1 MTLLAE
7 IDLEGNPITNQ
18 SGFKDEILAMI
29 PMIEVINEEIIN
41 EPGARFK
48 WERLKIQA
56 SLKKEIEFEELKED
70 VELQKASEGL
80 NVDLKQLKDNY
91 NTAVEGA
98 D

>member
-18 SGFKDEILAMI
+18 SGYKDEILAMI

-48 WERLKIQA
+48 
-56 SLKKEIEFEELKED
+56 
-70 VELQKASEGL
+70 
-80 NVDLKQLKDNY
+80 
-91 NTAVEGA
+91 
-98 D
+98 

>member
-7 IDLEGNPITNQ
+7 IDLEENPITNK
-18 SGFKDEILAMI
+18 SGYKDEILAMI